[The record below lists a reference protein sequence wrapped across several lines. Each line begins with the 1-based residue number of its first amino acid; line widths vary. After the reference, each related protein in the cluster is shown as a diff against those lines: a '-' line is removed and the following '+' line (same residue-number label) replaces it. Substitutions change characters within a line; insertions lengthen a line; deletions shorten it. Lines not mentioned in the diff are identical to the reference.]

1 MAWGE
6 GRVAGERG
14 LGGRRARGAEPQLV
28 ETFAEAILEG
38 HGGRERGAFR
48 LPAGRHVRKGF
59 RSTQQTG
66 RLPVVDLA
74 KQLLPHEGV
83 DEVQRGAA
91 VVGRRERGAGGGGR
105 CWPSQRCGGLGASK
119 ESGGAERGEAAET
132 VLDKRERIDD

>member
-1 MAWGE
+1 LAWGE

-91 VVGRRERGAGGGGR
+91 VVGRRERGLGEGGGVGPASGVVVLGQVRSREGLRGARRRRRCSTKGR
-105 CWPSQRCGGLGASK
+105 
-119 ESGGAERGEAAET
+119 E
-132 VLDKRERIDD
+132 